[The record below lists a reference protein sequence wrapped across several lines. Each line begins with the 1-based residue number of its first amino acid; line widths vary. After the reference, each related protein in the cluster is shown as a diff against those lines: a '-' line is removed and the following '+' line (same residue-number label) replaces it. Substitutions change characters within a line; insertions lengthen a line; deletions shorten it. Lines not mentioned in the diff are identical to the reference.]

1 MNVELIK
8 LCLIATD
15 EEMCPEK
22 RNLIKTI
29 SLLVQTVAC

>member
-8 LCLIATD
+8 LCLIAAD
-15 EEMCPEK
+15 KEMCPEK